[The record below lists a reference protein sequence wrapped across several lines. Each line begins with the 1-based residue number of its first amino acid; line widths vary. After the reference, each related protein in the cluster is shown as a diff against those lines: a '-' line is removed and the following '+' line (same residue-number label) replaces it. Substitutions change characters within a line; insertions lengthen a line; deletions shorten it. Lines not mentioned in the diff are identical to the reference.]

1 MSPQPKRT
9 TSFALW
15 RWTPG
20 GPAALKLL
28 KRIMKKYGTPRSIV
42 TDGLRAY
49 SAAMSEIGPAAEP
62 HAVGRRLNIPRSI
75 RISCF
80 DDANRRCSAFE
91 GRDVQKFD
99 SVPAQVHNQ
108 FNQDRHLVTRHL
120 HN

>member
-15 RWTPG
+15 RWTHG

-49 SAAMSEIGPAAEP
+49 SAAMNEIGVAAERQE
-62 HAVGRRLNIPRSI
+62 VGGRLTI
-75 RISCF
+75 
-80 DDANRRCSAFE
+80 
-91 GRDVQKFD
+91 G
-99 SVPAQVHNQ
+99 
-108 FNQDRHLVTRHL
+108 
-120 HN
+120 